1 MAAKGRIRPDPDGTW
16 VAQKYG
22 HAGETN
28 WCGHHVR
35 RPASGQFSA
44 SQVDTNFENLQRR
57 LIISVDPADVGLI
70 DAGRAYPCWGLPDG
84 GRPMADR
91 HVRF

>member
-1 MAAKGRIRPDPDGTW
+1 MAAKGRNRPDPDGTW

-44 SQVDTNFENLQRR
+44 SQVDTNFENLQR
-57 LIISVDPADVGLI
+57 
-70 DAGRAYPCWGLPDG
+70 
-84 GRPMADR
+84 
-91 HVRF
+91 